1 MTTFSP
7 NAFQGKTAI
16 VVGGSRGIGKAIA
29 ERLAAA
35 GAAVA
40 INYVNSATAAEEIA
54 EKIRQQGG
62 KAVAIQADISQ
73 LPAIKSLFDKAE
85 ASLGKPDIVIA
96 NAANYI
102 PALLSEA
109 TEEQYDTVFNTNTKG
124 IFFVLQEAA
133 KRVKDGGR
141 IIVTSTGG
149 TQMYFTMNSIY
160 LGSKGAVEQFV
171 RVLSRELGTRN
182 ITVNAVSPGFT
193 NTDLLP
199 ERDRAVAADMSPF
212 KRIGEPEDVADVT
225 VFLASDAGRWI
236 TGQNIGAGGGVF

>member
-1 MTTFSP
+1 
-7 NAFQGKTAI
+7 
-16 VVGGSRGIGKAIA
+16 
-29 ERLAAA
+29 
-35 GAAVA
+35 
-40 INYVNSATAAEEIA
+40 
-54 EKIRQQGG
+54 
-62 KAVAIQADISQ
+62 
-73 LPAIKSLFDKAE
+73 
-85 ASLGKPDIVIA
+85 
-96 NAANYI
+96 
-102 PALLSEA
+102 
-109 TEEQYDTVFNTNTKG
+109 
-124 IFFVLQEAA
+124 
-133 KRVKDGGR
+133 
-141 IIVTSTGG
+141 
-149 TQMYFTMNSIY
+149 MNSIY